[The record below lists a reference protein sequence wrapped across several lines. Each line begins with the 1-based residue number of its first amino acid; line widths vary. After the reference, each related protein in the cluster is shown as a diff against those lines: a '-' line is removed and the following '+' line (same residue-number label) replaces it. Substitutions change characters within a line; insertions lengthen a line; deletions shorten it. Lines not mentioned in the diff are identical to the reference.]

1 MAFYSGDI
9 CEDTKDNSNYR
20 NVLFTVP
27 KSFQLVLMSLSPSEE
42 IGGEVHPHTTQ
53 FFHIVEGLG
62 IAVVDGSF
70 FVLKKGVVVVVPP
83 GANHNIRNISESKE
97 LKLYT
102 IYTPPEH
109 KANTIQRYK

>member
-9 CEDTKDNSNYR
+9 YRETKDNSNYR
-20 NVLFTVP
+20 TVLFTVP
-27 KSFQLVLMSLSPSEE
+27 GSFQLVLMSLLPTEE
-42 IGGEVHPHTTQ
+42 IGGEIHPHTTQ

-62 IAVVDGSF
+62 TATVDDSF
-70 FVLKKGVVVVVPP
+70 FVLTKGVVVVVPP
-83 GANHNIRNISESKE
+83 GAEHNIRNISEGKK

-109 KANTIQRYK
+109 RENTVQKYK